1 MNKDSKIVVFG
12 AGGLIGGEIVSQL
25 IRNGYEDVVACNHK
39 MLDITNQS
47 AVNSYMSQ
55 IKPQYVFFCAVR
67 AITDFENGEV
77 VDAVEAYSN
86 IMMQLNV
93 MEACRVCNV
102 KKAVFLG
109 SAMLYP
115 WDMNHQNEPLSEE
128 LLENFDINKYRPS
141 MRSTV
146 LSKYVGMKM
155 CQYYN
160 SQYGTSFIYA
170 VPTHIYGGFKN
181 RKNLYFLERIVSDI
195 CDAKLNGIDEI
206 YLDVFGEG
214 KALKQFLHVSD
225 CADAI
230 ITIMNCYEDIMSP
243 INIASDEP
251 ESWSTIVKMICEIT
265 GYNGIIKFNS
275 ERQENMA
282 NRLCSTTKLN
292 KLQRGGV
299 TKISMKKGLEQLINE
314 YIETKG
320 DKKNSEK

>member
-1 MNKDSKIVVFG
+1 MNKDAKIVVFG
-12 AGGLIGGEIVSQL
+12 AGGLIGGEIVSHL
-25 IRNGYEDVVACNHK
+25 IRNGYHDVIACNHK
-39 MLDITNQS
+39 MLDLINQS

-55 IKPQYVFFCAVR
+55 TKPQYVFFCAVR

-77 VDAVEAYSN
+77 IDAVEAYSN
-86 IMMQLNV
+86 IMMQLNM
-93 MEACRVCNV
+93 MEACRIYEV

-115 WDMNHQNEPLSEE
+115 WDMDHQDE
-128 LLENFDINKYRPS
+128 LLNEDLLEDFAINKYRPS

-146 LSKYVGMKM
+146 LSKFVGMKM

-181 RKNLYFLERIVSDI
+181 RKNLYFLEHIVSDI

-230 ITIMNCYEDIMSP
+230 ITIMNCYEDVMNP
-243 INIASDEP
+243 INVTSDEP
-251 ESWSTIVKMICEIT
+251 ESWSSIVKMICEIT
-265 GYNGIIKFNS
+265 GYNGNIKFNS
-275 ERQENMA
+275 EKQENMA
-282 NRLCSTTKLN
+282 NRLCSTTKMS
-292 KLQRGGV
+292 KLRQGGV
-299 TKISMKKGLEQLINE
+299 TRISMKNGLEQLINE
-314 YIETKG
+314 YMKMKG
-320 DKKNSEK
+320 